1 MNSATRCAMHC
12 LLAAAAVLLVVPASV
27 YAQAGLNPFRPV
39 AWGFLPG
46 DRQWGP
52 TSAVYP
58 DPDGVHIWVAER
70 CGPTDIPDNRGE
82 TCLNKDVDPI
92 LKFDAAGDVVE
103 SFGAGLFVRPHGI
116 HVDHEGNVWV
126 TDAPTGA
133 TSDAGRAAGMGHQV
147 MKFSPEGELLLTL
160 GEAGGAEA
168 PGYFFQPNDVLVA
181 PNGDIFV
188 AEGHSNA
195 EGSTARILKFNSAGE
210 FLLAWGEIGR
220 DWGEFMQP
228 HALAMDSRGRLFVG
242 DRSNNRIQIFDQMG
256 NLLSVWHQFGRP
268 SGVYIDANDTIYV
281 ADSESNPD
289 WNPGFEQGIRIG
301 DAASGWVTAFI
312 LAPNPPT
319 EGGGAEGV
327 AADAEGNVY
336 GAETRTSN
344 AVRRSQ
350 ALTRYVRIRP

>member
-1 MNSATRCAMHC
+1 MKPTIRLTARAM
-12 LLAAAAVLLVVPASV
+12 LAATAFLLISPASLHG
-27 YAQAGLNPFRPV
+27 QAGLNPYRPV
-39 AWGFLPG
+39 AWGFLP
-46 DRQWGP
+46 DERQWGP

-82 TCLNKDVDPI
+82 TCLDKNVDPI
-92 LKFDAAGDVVE
+92 LKFDAAGNVAE

-116 HVDHEGNVWV
+116 HVDFDGNVWV

-133 TSDAGRAAGMGHQV
+133 TSEAGRAAGMGHQA
-147 MKFSPEGELLLTL
+147 MKFSPDGELLMRL
-160 GEAGGAEA
+160 GESGGADV
-168 PGYFFQPNDVLVA
+168 PGFFFQPNDVLVA

-195 EGSTARILKFNSAGE
+195 DGTTARILKFNAAGE
-210 FLLAWGEIGR
+210 FLLSWGGIGR

-256 NLLSVWHQFGRP
+256 NLLAIWHQFGRP

-281 ADSESNPD
+281 ADSESTPAS
-289 WNPGFEQGIRIG
+289 NPGFEQGIRIG
-301 DAASGWVTAFI
+301 DADSGWVTAFI
-312 LAPNPPT
+312 LAQNPPS

-327 AADAEGNVY
+327 AADAAGNVY
-336 GAETRTSN
+336 GAETRTSD

-350 ALTRYVRIRP
+350 ALTKYVRVRP